1 MKEYVFKTKEG
12 KLFLIYCPRCG
23 RKNCIYSVSRGT
35 CAWCGYKATE
45 EDITHET

>member
-1 MKEYVFKTKEG
+1 MREHVFKTKEG
-12 KLFLIYCPRCG
+12 KLFLVYCPRCG
-23 RKNCIYSVSRGT
+23 KENWAPRVSEGV